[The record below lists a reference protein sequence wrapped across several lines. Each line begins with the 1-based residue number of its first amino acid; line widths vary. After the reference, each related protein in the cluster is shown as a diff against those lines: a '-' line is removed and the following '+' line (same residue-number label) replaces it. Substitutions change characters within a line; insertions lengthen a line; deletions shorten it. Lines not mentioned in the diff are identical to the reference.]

1 MLVVKHHEPEKVEQK
16 KKHPSKKEMGTL
28 SEEIFSSIEDYAL
41 KGVEDEY
48 IPDKKKPKPNLIV
61 DI

>member
-16 KKHPSKKEMGTL
+16 KKHPPKKEMGTL
-28 SEEIFSSIEDYAL
+28 SEEIFSSIEDYTL
-41 KGVEDEY
+41 EGVKDELT
-48 IPDKKKPKPNLIV
+48 PDKKKPKPNLII